1 MGSVRNY
8 INEFTTLMLKIS
20 DMSNKDSLFNFQDSL
35 NNCAKIELDKWGVQ
49 TLDDAIVIA
58 IVKSLTEYSTQ
69 FKDKKSNQGKGRG
82 DSSKDKGNNCK
93 DWGQKKPPSN
103 KNGQGKSKGKKEPLK
118 PRSPYFIFNALH

>member
-58 IVKSLTEYSTQ
+58 IVKSLTEYST
-69 FKDKKSNQGKGRG
+69 
-82 DSSKDKGNNCK
+82 
-93 DWGQKKPPSN
+93 
-103 KNGQGKSKGKKEPLK
+103 
-118 PRSPYFIFNALH
+118 

>member
-1 MGSVRNY
+1 MANFNQELQKQFALSNTEKKVRARLRRLKEMGSVRNY

-58 IVKSLTEYSTQ
+58 IVKSLTEYST
-69 FKDKKSNQGKGRG
+69 
-82 DSSKDKGNNCK
+82 
-93 DWGQKKPPSN
+93 
-103 KNGQGKSKGKKEPLK
+103 
-118 PRSPYFIFNALH
+118 